1 MGTEGKIYKSGI
13 AQGFREILLQ
23 SHCIENKSRLIYAF
37 ILLSA
42 FKILTIRLDVIGPN
56 DVIIITKQFN

>member
-13 AQGFREILLQ
+13 A
-23 SHCIENKSRLIYAF
+23 HIENKSRLIYAF

-42 FKILTIRLDVIGPN
+42 FKILTKRLNVIGPN
-56 DVIIITKQFN
+56 DVMIITKQFN